1 MAITFREIRQYLA
14 RNVRLS
20 ICFEDGH
27 YHNYLMVADIPEHKY
42 DRLYV
47 YGIGM
52 VDVEFSRDVYSNPQ
66 EQDGVMMSTKDDM
79 LEPAIEIVLHEEP
92 REIERSTDEELVFSD
107 FKPYLQIGRHFLVVN
122 REDWSYESYE
132 YRDDIPE
139 KYDNMYVYG
148 IGMED
153 NPITEEW
160 LKEWEYN
167 TYLKKRMVI
176 VLSDKS
182 RGDIY
187 GNTIRSNK
195 VTIGGELKCNPIK
208 WIPVEDGYPDSSRQ
222 VLVTYKYDDEYEVRI
237 GEYWNLTPEA
247 MKLYPEE
254 FGFGKMQANVIAWAE
269 IPWPY
274 KPE

>member
-195 VTIGGELKCNPIK
+195 VTIGGET
-208 WIPVEDGYPDSSRQ
+208 E
-222 VLVTYKYDDEYEVRI
+222 
-237 GEYWNLTPEA
+237 
-247 MKLYPEE
+247 M
-254 FGFGKMQANVIAWAE
+254 
-269 IPWPY
+269 
-274 KPE
+274 